1 MNNAP
6 APFWVDLLWMIGGL
20 GATLGLLWAAMRYM
34 APRLRRWQGTTDSA
48 VKVVARCPLEPR
60 KTLYVV
66 EAGSQT
72 LLIGASESGLNLIS
86 ELTTEVGAETAPVE
100 AAPRFRDFLKRRAS

>member
-1 MNNAP
+1 MNSTP

-20 GATLGLLWAAMRYM
+20 AVTLGLLWGAMRFL
-34 APRLRRWQGTTDSA
+34 APRLRRWHGHTESA

-86 ELTTEVGAETAPVE
+86 QLNVE
-100 AAPRFRDFLKRRAS
+100 ARTETTPVADAPSFRELMKRRAS